1 MFYSR
6 LCVVLILAINL
17 VNALPVHQTSSLER
31 RGKKDPVESN
41 DPKDWPSKKTLD
53 ESMKT
58 GQHQAEFWA
67 GRTDGVS
74 AQHSAEKHAEEH
86 GGTTLEAKLH
96 DEGHKMP
103 GWNPSNPAV
112 EAKWTE
118 ASEAFAHGAKGD
130 VHAHLGEQIR
140 PNSVYTN
147 QEKPILEK
155 NPDVHSITEHAH
167 GQPEVP
173 PKKTLTDA
181 GICDALCEFKKAQ
194 KHIKKRDLY

>member
-1 MFYSR
+1 MFSSR
-6 LCVVLILAINL
+6 LCVILILAINL
-17 VNALPVHQTSSLER
+17 VNALPVSHTSGLER
-31 RGKKDPVESN
+31 RGKDPVVSN
-41 DPKDWPSKKTLD
+41 DPKDWPSKEKLDKT
-53 ESMKT
+53 MQT
-58 GQHQAEFWA
+58 GPHQAEFWA

-74 AQHSAEKHAEEH
+74 AQKSAEEHAKEH

-103 GWNPSNPAV
+103 GWKPEDPAV

-130 VHAHLGEQIR
+130 VNAHLGKEIR

-147 QEKPILEK
+147 QEKPILEQ

-167 GQPEVP
+167 GQPGVRP
-173 PKKTLTDA
+173 QRKLTDA
-181 GICDALCEFKKAQ
+181 GICKEFCDFKEANKK
-194 KHIKKRDLY
+194 IKRELY